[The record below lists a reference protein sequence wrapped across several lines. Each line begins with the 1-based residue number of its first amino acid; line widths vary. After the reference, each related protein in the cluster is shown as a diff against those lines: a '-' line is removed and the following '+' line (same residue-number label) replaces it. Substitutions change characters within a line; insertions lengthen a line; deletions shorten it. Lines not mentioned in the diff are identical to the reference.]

1 MIKTWYGPGISIKE
15 KLKRTTSAFLS
26 ATYHVLFWPL
36 EMHRKKFLCET
47 KYLTSRGKERVQARL
62 DLSLHDQGVFYNHR
76 LESKNASILSGRS
89 RMIEV
94 CTESSFQPL
103 LQLYL
108 FLPTGVVTFR
118 SLGSH
123 ARDES
128 ASEFFSSMAQ
138 LQFWSILSSCF
149 SLAWSFTFY
158 QSFKKNGALDFGAN
172 ALGRI
177 LLLSSNILQVSS
189 RLVAFV
195 LFAYCCGDGNIW
207 PAFVFVLIHIIVI
220 SLYHCYEILSS
231 GRTNDCEPLTMAAVF
246 QSILNGIGN
255 LYMTNLILPSPSE
268 EEKKQLVRQKLS
280 TRKRQLVVDGL
291 LTAENLVILVI
302 AGVVLDFDDVW
313 PLLVFVLSAQVL
325 GLLLK
330 GLYYKFF
337 HIWSLI
343 LPTKGDSSESA

>member
-1 MIKTWYGPGISIKE
+1 
-15 KLKRTTSAFLS
+15 
-26 ATYHVLFWPL
+26 
-36 EMHRKKFLCET
+36 
-47 KYLTSRGKERVQARL
+47 
-62 DLSLHDQGVFYNHR
+62 
-76 LESKNASILSGRS
+76 
-89 RMIEV
+89 MIEV

-158 QSFKKNGALDFGAN
+158 QSFKKNGALDFGVN

-220 SLYHCYEILSS
+220 SFYHFYDIPST
-231 GRTNDCEPLTMAAVF
+231 GRTNVCNSLRMAAVF

-255 LYMTNLILPSPSE
+255 LYMTNLILPLPTE
-268 EEKKQLVRQKLS
+268 EEKKQLVKQKLS

-302 AGVVLDFDDVW
+302 AGVVLNLDDVW

-343 LPTKGDSSESA
+343 LPTILPMKGNSSESA

>member
-1 MIKTWYGPGISIKE
+1 M
-15 KLKRTTSAFLS
+15 
-26 ATYHVLFWPL
+26 
-36 EMHRKKFLCET
+36 
-47 KYLTSRGKERVQARL
+47 
-62 DLSLHDQGVFYNHR
+62 
-76 LESKNASILSGRS
+76 ESENASILSGRS
-89 RMIEV
+89 QMFEV

-108 FLPTGVVTFR
+108 FLPTLLVTFKN
-118 SLGSH
+118 LGSH

-128 ASEFFSSMAQ
+128 ASEFFSSIAQ

-158 QSFKKNGALDFGAN
+158 QSFKKNGALDFGVN

-220 SLYHCYEILSS
+220 SLYHCYDILSI
-231 GRTNDCEPLTMAAVF
+231 GRTNDNVRESLRLAAVF

-268 EEKKQLVRQKLS
+268 EEKKQLVKQKLS
-280 TRKRQLVVDGL
+280 TSSSLHRCS
-291 LTAENLVILVI
+291 
-302 AGVVLDFDDVW
+302 DFC
-313 PLLVFVLSAQVL
+313 
-325 GLLLK
+325 
-330 GLYYKFF
+330 
-337 HIWSLI
+337 
-343 LPTKGDSSESA
+343 